1 MILWLVG
8 CTISNIDLNYLY
20 NVQHGVDVDS
30 IMICGVNVSLSPT
43 DHYEI
48 PALMDVVLNNIPV
61 EKPDMISADTIYRT
75 IINLTYL
82 KEKGI
87 TPPDSY

>member
-1 MILWLVG
+1 
-8 CTISNIDLNYLY
+8 
-20 NVQHGVDVDS
+20 
-30 IMICGVNVSLSPT
+30 
-43 DHYEI
+43 
-48 PALMDVVLNNIPV
+48 MDVVLNNIPV

-87 TPPDSY
+87 TPLIPTRKQGK